1 MDWCVGGR
9 EFAGG
14 VSDWERCG
22 NGEVLPQRPRGRR
35 ERQRQDCHRSTETQR
50 RPENTE
56 RGDGKFNSDCDQMKL
71 AATTSTAKRRR
82 GGDRGKLG
90 RSKQR
95 PYREYLESQ
104 RRSMAVPPRGTA
116 ATNSKA
122 TSSAKSPLCPPTS
135 RQAPLGYSWVS
146 SCSAWADGFFG
157 MLMASLGG
165 VPSGAARRYWT
176 GQLTGKPRSRAT
188 ANGQYG

>member
-14 VSDWERCG
+14 VSDAKG
-22 NGEVLPQRPRGRR
+22 VVLRAPAVVTALVVR
-35 ERQRQDCHRSTETQR
+35 
-50 RPENTE
+50 
-56 RGDGKFNSDCDQMKL
+56 
-71 AATTSTAKRRR
+71 AA
-82 GGDRGKLG
+82 
-90 RSKQR
+90 
-95 PYREYLESQ
+95 
-104 RRSMAVPPRGTA
+104 
-116 ATNSKA
+116 
-122 TSSAKSPLCPPTS
+122 
-135 RQAPLGYSWVS
+135 RQASPREGGSKLPHSQMGCAQRNFSWVS

-157 MLMASLGG
+157 RLMASLGG